1 MDLLRPSYKKSVN
14 TNLPTMSMDVLIV
27 DDSHFM
33 RNLLRQ
39 ILDEEDYNVVAEAKN
54 GLEAVQKYKKHQP
67 DLVMMDVVMPKCNG
81 IKATAAIKKLNND
94 ASVIMCTSVGQ
105 REKMKLAVKAGADGY
120 VTKPFE
126 EQDVIHTIE
135 DVAATG

>member
-1 MDLLRPSYKKSVN
+1 
-14 TNLPTMSMDVLIV
+14 MSMKVLIV

-33 RNLLRQ
+33 RNLLQQ
-39 ILDEEDYNVVAEAKN
+39 ILDDEDYDVVAEAKN
-54 GLEAVQKYKKHQP
+54 GLEAVQMFKKHEP

-81 IKATAAIKKLNND
+81 IKATAAIKKLSSD
-94 ASVIMCTSVGQ
+94 VRIIMCTSVGQ

-126 EQDVIHTIE
+126 EQDVLHTIE
-135 DVAATG
+135 DVAVSG

>member
-1 MDLLRPSYKKSVN
+1 
-14 TNLPTMSMDVLIV
+14 MSTGVLIV

-39 ILDEEDYNVVAEAKN
+39 ILEEEYHIVGEAANGAEAVK
-54 GLEAVQKYKKHQP
+54 LYKERDP
-67 DLVMMDVVMPKCNG
+67 DVVMMDIVMPKCNG
-81 IKATAAIKKLNND
+81 IKATAAIKKIDPD
-94 ASVIMCTSVGQ
+94 ARVIMCTSVGQ

-126 EQDVIHTIE
+126 EPNVRKALT
-135 DVAATG
+135 DVATA

>member
-1 MDLLRPSYKKSVN
+1 
-14 TNLPTMSMDVLIV
+14 MSTGVLIV

-39 ILDEEDYNVVAEAKN
+39 ILEPTNGAEAVK
-54 GLEAVQKYKKHQP
+54 LYKDRDP
-67 DLVMMDVVMPKCNG
+67 DIVMMDIVMPMCNG
-81 IKATAAIKKLNND
+81 IKATAAIKKIDPD
-94 ASVIMCTSVGQ
+94 ARVIMCTSVGQ

-126 EQDVIHTIE
+126 EPSVRKALT
-135 DVAATG
+135 DVAAV